1 MDTMHPP
8 ARFNEASTAVVI
20 DGLTVTDK
28 DVVREA
34 QRWTTGERGA
44 VVDDVAALAEADLGG
59 FVTKAITIGAHAL
72 SATGQAQEARALE
85 RMVTELSEK
94 AATSTA
100 EAAAM
105 TDRSVKAASESVS
118 KAAADAQKAFREA
131 DEATRKALTEAIA
144 GMKRETEAEL
154 KRLFGGTHPEVIDR
168 FAPLL
173 EQFAANLDK
182 RASANTSELLTK
194 AAKQFDPSDPSSPMA
209 KHTADLT
216 KRQEALTEQMGKQHA
231 ELTERLDVVV
241 TALKVAEAK
250 ASVTK
255 VSPIKGG
262 TYESEIHAVVHA
274 IASGLGDEYTET
286 GTIVGSV
293 ARSKKGDGVLIVDG
307 GAARVVVEVTDSKR
321 DGWGAYFDEAE
332 RNRKAEAAIG
342 LVRTVEQNC
351 GETIRVLG
359 KRRIVLAFD
368 PGVDDPDL
376 VRAALMLLRTSALA
390 AAGRSG
396 AHEIATAEEKITAAV
411 DELGKI
417 EDIKK
422 AAGSIQSNVQKIEK
436 SCSSI
441 YTSIDRLLAEA
452 LNALAGVDTD
462 APVAE
467 SIEAQERGVA

>member
-1 MDTMHPP
+1 M
-8 ARFNEASTAVVI
+8 S
-20 DGLTVTDK
+20 
-28 DVVREA
+28 
-34 QRWTTGERGA
+34 
-44 VVDDVAALAEADLGG
+44 
-59 FVTKAITIGAHAL
+59 KAITIGSHAL
-72 SATGQAQEARALE
+72 SATGQAQESQALE
-85 RMVTELSEK
+85 RMITELGEK
-94 AATSTA
+94 AASSTA

-118 KAAADAQKAFREA
+118 KAAADARKAFREA

-144 GMKRETEAEL
+144 GMRRETEAEL
-154 KRLFGGTHPEVIDR
+154 KRLFGGTNPEVIDR

-216 KRQEALTEQMGKQHA
+216 KRQDALTEQLGKQHA
-231 ELTERLDVVV
+231 ELSERLDVVV

-250 ASVTK
+250 SSVAK

-262 TYESEIHAVVHA
+262 TYESEIHEVVHA

-286 GTIVGSV
+286 GAIVGAV

-307 GAARVVVEVTDSKR
+307 GAARVVIEVTDSKR

-368 PGVDDPDL
+368 PGTDDPDL
-376 VRAALMLLRTSALA
+376 VRAALMLLRTSALT

-422 AAGSIQSNVQKIEK
+422 AAGSIQNNVHKIEK

-462 APVAE
+462 APAAE
-467 SIEAQERGVA
+467 SIEAQERCQLPP

>member
-1 MDTMHPP
+1 M
-8 ARFNEASTAVVI
+8 
-20 DGLTVTDK
+20 
-28 DVVREA
+28 
-34 QRWTTGERGA
+34 
-44 VVDDVAALAEADLGG
+44 
-59 FVTKAITIGAHAL
+59 
-72 SATGQAQEARALE
+72 
-85 RMVTELSEK
+85 
-94 AATSTA
+94 
-100 EAAAM
+100 
-105 TDRSVKAASESVS
+105 S

-154 KRLFGGTHPEVIDR
+154 KRLFGGTDPEVIDR

-194 AAKQFDPSDPSSPMA
+194 AAKQFDPTDPSSPVA

-241 TALKVAEAK
+241 TALKIAEAK

-262 TYESEIHAVVHA
+262 AYESEIHEVLQT
-274 IASGLGDEYTET
+274 IASGLGDEYAET
-286 GTIVGSV
+286 GTTVGAV
-293 ARSKKGDGVLIVDG
+293 ARSKKGDGVLIAEG

-368 PGVDDPDL
+368 PGADDPDL

-411 DELGKI
+411 EELGKI
-417 EDIKK
+417 EEIKK
-422 AAGSIQSNVQKIEK
+422 AAGSIQNNVRKIEN
-436 SCSSI
+436 SCGAI
-441 YTSIDRLLAEA
+441 YTSINRLLADA
-452 LNALAGVDTD
+452 LNALAGVDSD
-462 APVAE
+462 AAVAE
-467 SIEAQERGVA
+467 STEAQERGVA